1 MLRRAAPVRTCSHP
15 GYTPAVKK
23 LTSAFIVSAA
33 LLLPH
38 TASAAASCA
47 DLAKLGLPHT
57 SVTVSE
63 VVAPGA
69 FTLPAGGG
77 PGAGAA
83 AGFARLPEFCRVAAT
98 LAPSSDSDIKIE
110 VWLPTTSWNGKFQ
123 AVGNGG
129 WAGTISYPALA
140 QALAAGY
147 AAASTDTGH
156 TGNNAAFVVGHPEK
170 VIDLGY
176 RSVHEMT
183 AKAKAVINAF
193 YGAPPKLSIW
203 NGCSQGGRQGITAA
217 VRYPEDFD
225 AIAAGAPAVNWMHL
239 HAGRMAANRAANV
252 TADATIPRD
261 KYPVVHDAV
270 LAACDGLDGVRD
282 GVIENPQA
290 CRFDPQVLQC
300 RVGQADASCLT
311 PPQVASVRTLYA
323 PVVNPRKEVVLP
335 GLVPG
340 TELGWAVAAA
350 PQPVATALDAF
361 RYLLYQ
367 DATWDVSR
375 FDPAVDVDRMLQA
388 DRDDVLGSTSTD
400 LKAFFDRGGKL
411 LMYHGWSD
419 AQVTPLNSIDYFN
432 KVAARFGPGVV
443 GKSIQLY
450 MVPGMNHCQGGNGPD
465 QFDKVAPLEQWIAT
479 GTAPARIT
487 ASHVTRG
494 IVDRTRPLCP
504 YGQVAQW
511 DGRNSTNDA
520 SSFACVAAR

>member
-1 MLRRAAPVRTCSHP
+1 M
-15 GYTPAVKK
+15 KQ
-23 LTSAFIVSAA
+23 LTVACILSAA
-33 LLLPH
+33 WLFPA
-38 TASAAASCA
+38 TASAASSCA
-47 DLAKLGLPHT
+47 DLAKVALPQAT
-57 SVTVSE
+57 VTLAE

-69 FTLPAGGG
+69 FKLSGGGG
-77 PGAGAA
+77 PGGGGGGAA
-83 AGFARLPEFCRVAAT
+83 VFARLPEFCRVAAT
-98 LAPSSDSDIKIE
+98 LTPTTDSDIKIE
-110 VWLPTTSWNGKFQ
+110 VWLPVSGWNGKFQ

-129 WAGTISYPALA
+129 WAGSIVYTALA

-147 AAASTDTGH
+147 ASASTDTGH
-156 TGNNAAFVVGHPEK
+156 TGNNAAFAVGHPEK

-183 AKAKAVINAF
+183 AKAKALINTF

-225 AIAAGAPAVNWMHL
+225 AVVAGAPAVNWMHL
-239 HAGRMAANRAANV
+239 HAGRMAANRAANA
-252 TADATIPRD
+252 TPAATIPRA
-261 KYPVVHDAV
+261 KYQLVHDAV
-270 LAACDGLDGVRD
+270 LAACDAGDGVKD
-282 GVIENPQA
+282 GVLENPLA

-300 RVGQADASCLT
+300 RAGQSPESCLT
-311 PPQVASVRTLYA
+311 PEQVTSVRSLYA
-323 PVVNPRKEVVLP
+323 PVVNPRKQPVLP

-361 RYLLYQ
+361 RYLLYK
-367 DATWDVSR
+367 DASWDASR
-375 FDPAVDVDRMLQA
+375 FDPAVDIDRMLQA

-419 AQVTPLNSIDYFN
+419 AQVTPLNSIEYFN
-432 KVAARFGPGVV
+432 KVVERFGRGAV
-443 GKSIQLY
+443 GKSVQLY
-450 MVPGMNHCQGGNGPD
+450 MAPGMNHCQGGNGPD
-465 QFDKVAPLEQWIAT
+465 QFDKVAPLEQWIST
-479 GTAPARIT
+479 GTAPARII
-487 ASHVTRG
+487 ASHVTAG
-494 IVDRTRPLCP
+494 VVDRTRPLCP

-520 SSFACVAAR
+520 SSFACVSASR